1 MMEISS
7 FETSSFS
14 RRQIEKAG
22 ARSKSP
28 FQVFRTLS
36 SAILITGFIG
46 TLWALSMTNVVNST
60 SIGPI
65 ITPTRLLIIMTL
77 CLIILTPIVR
87 PKKLTIEAPQSR
99 APTGKPTP
107 APQQVHAPDS
117 IGYQDSNKDTSSV
130 QRPIPQYSSTAML
143 DLGRPLRRVSPTHR
157 ASAPFVDDVHSTQR
171 HEFTDLL
178 PAWARKME
186 ELLIMPKIVVSLMS
200 SLEESD
206 RILSQ
211 CFANFGFR
219 LSNESRPHVSTEP
232 FSTISLSD
240 RFLPNP
246 VSSDPGIVAE
256 WQRRQMLESLVNIP
270 GYSNKYRDYVVGRI
284 KHWATRGGIRFA
296 YRHDSK
302 PDEGGPTDSHIL
314 SHLLFASLDS
324 LMGGGFRERYVVTA
338 QSGSF
343 VMDEFQA
350 LFSSGRS
357 NISGSSYGN
366 RVAWLEQSSKT
377 SKGPLH
383 FNVGTNQRVYGIT
396 PGGGNVI
403 EALCLF
409 FYLLRRLGSAS
420 GWVQLPHEIRVVIEA
435 AIGGNDPVSGS
446 LAGSFFGSKGSSMG
460 ALPDLY
466 RGP

>member
-1 MMEISS
+1 MFEISS

-14 RRQIEKAG
+14 RRQFEKAG

-28 FQVFRTLS
+28 LQLIR
-36 SAILITGFIG
+36 AIGVALLIAGLIG
-46 TLWALSMTNVVNST
+46 SIWVLSMNNVVQST
-60 SIGPI
+60 PIGPV
-65 ITPTRLLIIMTL
+65 ITPTRLLVIMTL
-77 CLIILTPIVR
+77 CLIILTPVIR
-87 PKKLTIEAPQSR
+87 PKKLPVDVPLSR
-99 APTGKPTP
+99 NSTGKPTP
-107 APQQVHAPDS
+107 AAQQLHAPDE
-117 IGYQDSNKDTSSV
+117 IGHQEPINDAQET
-130 QRPIPQYSSTAML
+130 QRFISQYSPEII
-143 DLGRPLRRVSPTHR
+143 DLSRPLRRLSPTHR

-171 HEFTDLL
+171 HEFTELL
-178 PAWARKME
+178 PVWARKME
-186 ELLIMPKIVVSLMS
+186 ELLIMPQIVVSLMN

-211 CFANFGFR
+211 CFARFGFR
-219 LSNESRPHVSTEP
+219 LSNESVSRVSTEP
-232 FSTISLSD
+232 FGAISLSD

-246 VSSDPGIVAE
+246 VSNEPGIVAE

-270 GYSNKYRDYVVGRI
+270 GYPAKYRDYVVGRI

-296 YRHDSK
+296 YRHDTK
-302 PDEGGPTDSHIL
+302 PDESGPTDSHIL
-314 SHLLFASLDS
+314 SHLLFASLES
-324 LMGGGFRERYVVTA
+324 LMGGGFRDRYVVTA

-350 LFSSGRS
+350 LFSSVRS

-366 RVAWLEQSSKT
+366 RVAWLEQSAKSAR
-377 SKGPLH
+377 GPVH

-420 GWVQLPHEIRVVIEA
+420 GWVHLPHDIRVVIEA
-435 AIGGNDPVSGS
+435 AIGCNDPVSGS
-446 LAGSFFGSKGSSMG
+446 LAGSFFGSKGSAMG

-466 RGP
+466 RGH